1 MDLKRATTP
10 PPSAEA
16 ERQLLSAPPSTP
28 GAPHDVLPRTMI
40 PPSPGFPVSQT
51 LVATPKPSAR
61 LRAPPAN
68 RTHSQ
73 RSGVKKVAPKKAK
86 TKTAVVKIQ
95 NAVADDRKATG
106 FMDLPGVSRLLRQEF
121 RPLYMLRQEI
131 GMDLVEVVKYLQTFY
146 SEAPA
151 LLECLP
157 TSKDRKIDMPFTGN
171 LTIAV
176 GEKIKDVEKS
186 AEGVDVWPLLDL
198 WANSYKIE
206 AGFGRYMQVE
216 YNATGDGEAKDL
228 YRLFGRRV
236 QPDRRC
242 STMNTTWRTILRARS
257 LASVKI
263 HRRPAS
269 HSLTFPSMSTRLL
282 ALTAPGPRP
291 WIHIFFRREAAEAWM
306 TEEVPVI
313 PDGWLRARG
322 FSSMEHFDVKQAQE
336 HARLLCPH
344 GRLDAAVREQDEHAK
359 EHLAREEIARE
370 EIAREEI
377 AREEIAREEIAREEI
392 AREEVPRDE
401 VPRDEV
407 PRDEVPQ
414 DEVPQDE
421 VPQDEGLIINGE
433 LHPPKSPYRHPLGRG
448 SQDSE
453 LNAAD
458 NGEESLFY
466 AYALKSDYANSPPY
480 LLTFA
485 TSDVCA
491 QWWSLVQRS
500 YPESTRPGAQ
510 LFVLKTDDMQA
521 IQDDPRFFELR
532 SKWFFTSQDRSNCAT
547 PVIPL
552 QGTTGHLVARAPLP
566 QAQPAAE
573 KPASTAV
580 DSLAEKLE
588 RLSSVVES
596 SAEHI
601 HALSVAQSA
610 GLQRMQEINESNST
624 QIKAL
629 AESQAKLQA
638 LIDQNA
644 SHYIALSNTS
654 FESHE
659 QVKHAQLA
667 QTCKAMVRT
676 IETLSTSST
685 PPPRIRGVWYEYDNN
700 AAPTVHGAPRKLAPA
715 PVLSTPPKTP
725 TTPRTPR
732 KLNQK

>member
-1 MDLKRATTP
+1 M
-10 PPSAEA
+10 
-16 ERQLLSAPPSTP
+16 
-28 GAPHDVLPRTMI
+28 
-40 PPSPGFPVSQT
+40 SQT
-51 LVATPKPSAR
+51 DS
-61 LRAPPAN
+61 
-68 RTHSQ
+68 
-73 RSGVKKVAPKKAK
+73 
-86 TKTAVVKIQ
+86 
-95 NAVADDRKATG
+95 
-106 FMDLPGVSRLLRQEF
+106 
-121 RPLYMLRQEI
+121 
-131 GMDLVEVVKYLQTFY
+131 
-146 SEAPA
+146 
-151 LLECLP
+151 
-157 TSKDRKIDMPFTGN
+157 
-171 LTIAV
+171 
-176 GEKIKDVEKS
+176 
-186 AEGVDVWPLLDL
+186 
-198 WANSYKIE
+198 
-206 AGFGRYMQVE
+206 
-216 YNATGDGEAKDL
+216 
-228 YRLFGRRV
+228 RRV
-236 QPDRRC
+236 SFA
-242 STMNTTWRTILRARS
+242 ST
-257 LASVKI
+257 
-263 HRRPAS
+263 
-269 HSLTFPSMSTRLL
+269 TFPSTYSFVSANTVASRSRTRSESIMSSRPKSMPDFSALMDASMPLFESKTNTPRSTSPERRSPERRLPERRSPERRLPERRLPERRLPERRSPERRLPERRSPERRLPERRSPETRSPETRSPKTRSPKTRSPKTRSPKTRSPERAAGHSRKKPSMSL
-282 ALTAPGPRP
+282 A
-291 WIHIFFRREAAEAWM
+291 
-306 TEEVPVI
+306 
-313 PDGWLRARG
+313 
-322 FSSMEHFDVKQAQE
+322 Q
-336 HARLLCPH
+336 
-344 GRLDAAVREQDEHAK
+344 
-359 EHLAREEIARE
+359 
-370 EIAREEI
+370 
-377 AREEIAREEIAREEI
+377 
-392 AREEVPRDE
+392 
-401 VPRDEV
+401 
-407 PRDEVPQ
+407 
-414 DEVPQDE
+414 
-421 VPQDEGLIINGE
+421 GLIINGE

-659 QVKHAQLA
+659 QVKHVLQATTAQIQSLSGSQAQLA

-676 IETLSTSST
+676 IETLSTSVDHMTVASPPAASASETSSVQST
-685 PPPRIRGVWYEYDNN
+685 PPPSFTSAMANRISPAPRKLNRRIRGVWYEYDNN